1 MNDSDKNNNSQDN
14 DKVDFSRIS
23 VVLPAYNEA
32 ASIGELVEQT
42 LKVTN
47 NQAEIIVV
55 DDGSTDQTADIAK
68 AAGAIVVK
76 HPYNKGN
83 GASVKTGARSASRDI
98 VVFMDSDGQHD
109 PSDIAALAAMIDKYD
124 LVIGSRSFNKM
135 EYLHRNL
142 ANKFYSRL
150 AAYLTEQNIP
160 DLTSGFRAFK
170 RQYLLAFLHLFPNR
184 FSYPTTS
191 TLSFIKAGLNV
202 GFCPINSRKRV
213 SQSKVKIFR
222 DGFKF
227 FLIILKI
234 IVLFHPFRIFFPVS
248 ILSFILGLISGILSI
263 KAEGRLHI
271 PNSATILF
279 VASVFIFLM
288 GLVSEQIASLK
299 MEFLDKR
306 DNDNSR

>member
-1 MNDSDKNNNSQDN
+1 MTNSNKNENSQTN
-14 DKVDFSRIS
+14 GKIDFSRIS

-32 ASIGELVEQT
+32 ASIGELVKQT
-42 LKVTN
+42 RKVVSG
-47 NQAEIIVV
+47 QAEIIVI
-55 DDGSTDQTADIAK
+55 DDGSTDQTAEIAK
-68 AAGAIVVK
+68 AAGAFVIK

-83 GASVKTGARSASRDI
+83 GATVKTGARSASRDI
-98 VVFMDSDGQHD
+98 VIFMDSDGQHD
-109 PSDIAALAAMIDKYD
+109 PSDITALAAMMDEYD
-124 LVIGSRSFNKM
+124 LVIGSRSFNRM

-150 AAYLTEQNIP
+150 AAYLTEQKIP

-170 RQYLLAFLHLFPNR
+170 RKYLLAFLHLFPNR

-202 GFCPINSRKRV
+202 GFCPIKTRKRI
-213 SQSKVKIFR
+213 SKSKVKIFR

-234 IVLFHPFRIFFPVS
+234 IVLFHPFRIFFPISVV
-248 ILSFILGLISGILSI
+248 SFILGVISGILSI

-279 VASVFIFLM
+279 VSSVFIFLM
-288 GLVSEQIASLK
+288 GLISEQIASLK

-306 DNDNSR
+306 DNSDNR